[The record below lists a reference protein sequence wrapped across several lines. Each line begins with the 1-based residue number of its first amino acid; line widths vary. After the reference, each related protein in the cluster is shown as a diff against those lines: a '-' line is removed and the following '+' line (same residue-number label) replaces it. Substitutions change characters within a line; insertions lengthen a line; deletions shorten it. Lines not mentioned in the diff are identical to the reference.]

1 MAEVTMAISRV
12 GCYRARVNLRT
23 VLVGIIAVCFVAVC
37 VLQAL
42 APINFDPHGFPE
54 YMLVTTL
61 TTGGIAGVGLVAGRF
76 PWGAGV
82 RAALLGIAFLIEF
95 AVLATPLNHY
105 AAWILGP
112 DIDPLL
118 ARLDRALGFHWPA
131 VMAWVAARPKLNAIL
146 AVAYLLSVYQVM
158 FACMVLGVS
167 RDFRGVERLC
177 LAVAVGGAAAILF
190 WTAFPSFGAIAAYG
204 GAPAH
209 IKLALDNTYMRQLLF
224 LRDHGPAAISCFTAK
239 GVVGFPSYHAVES
252 VLACW
257 YTRRQ
262 RSVFVVLCA
271 LNLVALAAMPVQGGH
286 HLVDLFGGFAVAA
299 LSIWFASA
307 LQAFLMG
314 GRDPRDVITYEAV
327 AH

>member
-1 MAEVTMAISRV
+1 MT
-12 GCYRARVNLRT
+12 ARKLLAV
-23 VLVGIIAVCFVAVC
+23 IIAVCFVAVC
-37 VLQAL
+37 VLQMI
-42 APINFDPHGFPE
+42 APIDFDPHGFAE
-54 YMLVTTL
+54 YMVVTTL
-61 TTGGIAGVGLVAGRF
+61 TTGGIAGAGLIAGRF
-76 PWGAGV
+76 PWGAGA

-118 ARLDRALGFHWPA
+118 AQLDRALGFHWPA
-131 VMAWVAARPKLNAIL
+131 VMAWVSVRPKLNAIL
-146 AVAYLLSVYQVM
+146 AIAYLLSVYQVM
-158 FACMVLGVS
+158 FACMVLGVN

-177 LAVAVGGAAAILF
+177 LAVAAGGAAAILF

-204 GAPAH
+204 GAPAQMK
-209 IKLALDNTYMRQLLF
+209 IALDNTYMRQLLF

-262 RSVFVVLCA
+262 RSVFVALCA
-271 LNLVALAAMPVQGGH
+271 LNVVALAAMPVQGGH

-307 LQAFLMG
+307 VQAYLVAS
-314 GRDPRDVITYEAV
+314 RDPRGIVRTEAAV
-327 AH
+327 H